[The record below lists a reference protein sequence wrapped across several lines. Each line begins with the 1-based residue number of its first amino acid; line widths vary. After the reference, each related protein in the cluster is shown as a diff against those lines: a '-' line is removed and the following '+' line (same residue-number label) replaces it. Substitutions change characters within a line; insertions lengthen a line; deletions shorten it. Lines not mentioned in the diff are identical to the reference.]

1 MKSNRIFLIF
11 IFLISFFLA
20 FLSSA
25 VENKIIS
32 ENSQGTKVAAHRG
45 GKALFP
51 ENTLYAYQQTA
62 ARWNDCLLEGDIQI
76 TADNVAILMHDTTVD
91 RTTNGQGPVK
101 EKTLSELKTLD
112 AGYKFT
118 TDGGQT
124 FPFRGKGIT
133 VPTLDEVL
141 QAFPNHTFLFEVKP
155 STENISPIVE
165 PIIKRNMQDK
175 VYLGSVHPIV
185 IDKIRKDYPQIK
197 TCFTISDS
205 FGFFSALRSENWSN
219 YTPPSQMLAIN
230 EKMKNSFNITSD
242 EIKKIQEKGIQI
254 LVFTVNNPENIKKL
268 VSSEVS
274 WILTDYPNRVAQM
287 EKEWI
292 NDHKNSQ

>member
-1 MKSNRIFLIF
+1 MQLNRIFLLF
-11 IFLISFFLA
+11 IFLFPFFLA
-20 FLSSA
+20 PLSFTD
-25 VENKIIS
+25 ENKT
-32 ENSQGTKVAAHRG
+32 NLKNLQGTKVAAHRG

-51 ENTLYAYQQTA
+51 ENTLYAYQKAVAQ
-62 ARWNDCLLEGDIQI
+62 WHNCLLEGDIQL

-91 RTTNGQGPVK
+91 RTTNGQGSVK

-124 FPFRGKGIT
+124 FPLRGKGIT

-141 QAFPNHTFLFEVKP
+141 EAFPDHTFLFEVKP

-175 VYLGSVHPIV
+175 VYLASVHPIV
-185 IDKIRKDYPQIK
+185 IDRIRKDYPQIK

-205 FGFFSALRSENWSN
+205 FAFLSALRSENWGN
-219 YTPPSQMLAIN
+219 YTPPAQMLAIN
-230 EKMKNSFNITSD
+230 EKMENSFNITSD
-242 EIKKIQEKGIQI
+242 EIKKIKEKGIQI

-268 VSSEVS
+268 VSSEVN
-274 WILTDYPNRVAQM
+274 WILTDYPDRVAQL
-287 EKEWI
+287 ENEQ
-292 NDHKNSQ
+292 NDTKNSL